1 MRGLDLQIGGVDST
15 AHLCVLLYI
24 ELVTM
29 LEFGIIK
36 ISLWRQHHTGGHWE
50 NQLPCQRGYRPTY
63 NGEPDERP
71 TTGTRLDWSKQ
82 PQPIPRGKHIVP
94 IGKEVNDICQR

>member
-1 MRGLDLQIGGVDST
+1 MSKVMICGANTTPED
-15 AHLCVLLYI
+15 
-24 ELVTM
+24 
-29 LEFGIIK
+29 
-36 ISLWRQHHTGGHWE
+36 TGKTSFPVRTG
-50 NQLPCQRGYRPTY
+50 QRGYRPTY